1 MTETRLGDCK
11 FARHRAEGLSR
22 HTGLT
27 RMNFSISLPQDTVS
41 RLALAL
47 IAGLLLI
54 RLVLVFTS
62 PLELYADEAQYWR
75 WGQTLEWGYYSKP
88 PLIAWVIAASSNL
101 LGDTE
106 AGVRL
111 FAPILHAI
119 AALAIL
125 ALARRMMGASAALIA
140 VAAYVF
146 MPGIVLSSTV
156 ISTDGVL
163 FPFWCIALYLLWRL
177 REGDAGW
184 PETIALG
191 AAIGF
196 AFLSKYAALYFV
208 IGIALTSLIDPP
220 TRRALLTRQGLAA
233 GTIALAILAPHLAW
247 NAANSFQ
254 TVGHTVDNANLG
266 GELFNLEH
274 LPQFLGDQMGVFG
287 PISFL
292 GLLAGLIFMRRGRD
306 AETATRED
314 WLACFIVPVL
324 VIIAFQAVLSR
335 AHANWAA
342 TAYPAA
348 CLFVASIFS
357 RAQTDRRLWWVIIV
371 LVPLA
376 IQLAPDLTPLVKIG
390 IGTGVAA
397 VLIAAGF
404 ASVWR
409 PVGLFWTGIALQ
421 LALTLFLAVITLGP
435 SHWVSAVGM
444 DNGFKRTRGWQD
456 LAQQLVLEAERQQAT
471 AVLVDEREIWH
482 GLDFYTHNQLDA
494 PLILWR
500 YLETPKN
507 FAEQTPMTNEI
518 DGRVLVASY
527 RSNRRPQIQGDFASW
542 ESVGVIGVDLGH
554 RGNGCPLS
562 RNLRLYLVSNYAQ
575 LPRTAEWFDTYRDQH
590 IDRPT
595 LCPLPKD

>member
-1 MTETRLGDCK
+1 MSSL
-11 FARHRAEGLSR
+11 
-22 HTGLT
+22 
-27 RMNFSISLPQDTVS
+27 SLPKDSLS
-41 RLALAL
+41 RLALGL
-47 IAGLLLI
+47 ILGLLLV
-54 RLVLVFTS
+54 RLVLVFAS

-88 PLIAWVIAASSNL
+88 PLIAWVIATSSSL
-101 LGDTE
+101 FGDTE

-119 AALAIL
+119 AALAIW
-125 ALARRMMGASAALIA
+125 ALARRMMGPSAALIA

-177 REGDAGW
+177 RESDAGW

-191 AAIGF
+191 VAIGF

-208 IGIALTSLIDPP
+208 IGIALTSLMDAP
-220 TRRALLTRQGLAA
+220 TRRALLSRQGLVA
-233 GTIALAILAPHLAW
+233 GALGLAILAPHLAW

-306 AETATRED
+306 AETAARED

-357 RAQTDRRLWWVIIV
+357 RAQTDRRLWWAIIV

-390 IGTGVAA
+390 IGIGVAA
-397 VLIAAGF
+397 TLVAAGF
-404 ASVWR
+404 VSAWR
-409 PVGLFWTGIALQ
+409 PVGLFWTGIGLQ
-421 LALTLFLAVITLGP
+421 FALTVFLAVITLGP

-482 GLDFYTHNQLDA
+482 GLDFYTHNRLDA

-507 FAEQTPMTNEI
+507 FAEQIPMTDEI

-542 ESVGVIGVDLGH
+542 EPVGEIGVDLGH

-562 RNLRLYLVSNYAQ
+562 RKLRLYLVSDYAQ

-595 LCPLPKD
+595 PCPLPKD

>member
-1 MTETRLGDCK
+1 
-11 FARHRAEGLSR
+11 
-22 HTGLT
+22 
-27 RMNFSISLPQDTVS
+27 MNFSISLPQDTVS

-54 RLVLVFTS
+54 RLVLVFAS

-88 PLIAWVIAASSNL
+88 PLIAWVIATSSGL

-119 AALAIL
+119 AALAIW
-125 ALARRMMGASAALIA
+125 ALARRMMGPSAALIA

-184 PETIALG
+184 PETISLG

-220 TRRALLTRQGLAA
+220 TRRALLTRQGLVA
-233 GTIALAILAPHLAW
+233 GGIALAILAPHLAW

-274 LPQFLGDQMGVFG
+274 LPQYLGDQMGVFG

-306 AETATRED
+306 GETATRED

-376 IQLAPDLTPLVKIG
+376 IQLAPDLTPVVKIG
-390 IGTGVAA
+390 IGIGVAA
-397 VLIAAGF
+397 VLVAAGF
-404 ASVWR
+404 GAAWK
-409 PVGLFWTGIALQ
+409 PVGLFWTGIGLQ
-421 LALTLFLAVITLGP
+421 FALTLFLAVITLGP

-482 GLDFYTHNQLDA
+482 GLDFYTHDQLDV

-542 ESVGVIGVDLGH
+542 EPVGEIGVDLGH
-554 RGNGCPLS
+554 RGNSCPLS
-562 RNLRLYLVSNYAQ
+562 RNLRLYLVSDYAQ
-575 LPRTAEWFDTYRDQH
+575 LPRTVDWFDTYRDRH